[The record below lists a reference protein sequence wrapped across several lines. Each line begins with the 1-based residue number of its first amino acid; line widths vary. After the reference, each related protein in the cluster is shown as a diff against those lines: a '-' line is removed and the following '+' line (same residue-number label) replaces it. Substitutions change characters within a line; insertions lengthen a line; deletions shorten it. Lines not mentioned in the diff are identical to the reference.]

1 MQFVSSFVTNPV
13 ERLILCHCFCFKK
26 KPRQIFF
33 FQTGSLPKQEAV
45 LKATAVRSP
54 LPAGNVVDSS
64 LSAGGGGSSGGGGS
78 GRGEGGWGAGDI
90 SSNLPYT
97 ALPHGASP

>member
-1 MQFVSSFVTNPV
+1 MVSYELEIRHLFSAQP
-13 ERLILCHCFCFKK
+13 ERE
-26 KPRQIFF
+26 
-33 FQTGSLPKQEAV
+33 QEAV

-64 LSAGGGGSSGGGGS
+64 LSSLSSLQGGGS
-78 GRGEGGWGAGDI
+78 GGGRGAGDI
-90 SSNLPYT
+90 SSTMPYT